1 MRQHLARP
9 LVVGLGVCTYLVAGS
24 MTVTAGDVPAGFINH
39 GILAPVGQAS
49 WNGVVATADAEG
61 NPLIFVKFWGGI
73 DDHQTYY
80 LLIDARTGET
90 TQVDLG
96 HTGRHGG
103 AWDIFL
109 SPDNKLYDTLGPPN
123 EHVLVEFDIATR
135 TLSEIAQLPA
145 SVQRIVTFTIDD
157 NGIIWAASDP
167 GAELFSFDPQSR
179 KLINHGAM
187 AEKTWRQ
194 YPTLA
199 ADDGGWV
206 YATIVFQEGN
216 ILAYNSVTGER
227 RELLAPERRKST
239 TSTSI
244 WRATDGAVYA
254 HLDSDKQWYRLHQG
268 EITPVDEPLRDTAVH
283 GNTTTTP
290 GHFPD
295 GSKYTSIDVP
305 NRRAFILDAEAD
317 EPRRIDFTYSG
328 TAKSIYS
335 MIEGPDGLIYGSSA
349 IPLRVF
355 RFDPATGES
364 ANWGLGSHG
373 GHVNQWVRQGDKLY
387 GIVYGDGDLI
397 EYDPSEPFDDAAI
410 RVSANPRRIHGGGE
424 AQRLY
429 GRPLAALAH
438 PDAEHVLMSG
448 IPYRGDVGA
457 GLYIYNVRTAEE
469 QVLRP
474 DDLVPDQGIQ
484 AMAALPDGDVL
495 LGSTTAAG
503 TGGTRVAKEAVISRL
518 DWETRTIA
526 ETWVPVPGAS
536 SITDLIVPR
545 DGLIYGLAPGGVF
558 FVLDPE
564 TGELIH
570 TETITEYG
578 GMTGTQAS
586 RVMALGPDGHIYVL
600 FRDAIARIVPG
611 TFRHQ
616 EVARP
621 GVPITAGITIADGRL
636 YFASDRHLWSYD
648 LGL

>member
-9 LVVGLGVCTYLVAGS
+9 RVLVLGVCTYLVAGS
-24 MTVTAGDVPAGFINH
+24 MTVTADDVPAGFTNH

-49 WNGVVATADAEG
+49 WNGVVATEDGEG
-61 NPLIFVKFWGGI
+61 NPLIFVKFWGGVE
-73 DDHQTYY
+73 DHQTYY

-103 AWDIFL
+103 AWAIFL

-135 TLSEIAQLPA
+135 TLNEIAQLPA

-157 NGIIWAASDP
+157 DGVIWAASDP
-167 GAELFSFDPQSR
+167 GAELFSFAPKTR
-179 KLINHGAM
+179 ELVNHGAM
-187 AEKTWRQ
+187 AEKSWRQ

-199 ADDGGWV
+199 ADDSGWI
-206 YATIVFQEGN
+206 YATIVFQEGD
-216 ILAYNSVTGER
+216 ILAYNSVSGER
-227 RELLAPERRKST
+227 RRLLAPERRKST
-239 TSTSI
+239 TTTSI

-254 HLDSDKQWYRLHQG
+254 QLDSDKQWYRLHQG
-268 EITPVDEPLRDTAVH
+268 GITQVDEPLRDTAVF

-290 GHFPD
+290 ARFPD
-295 GSKYTSIDVP
+295 GSRYVSIDVP
-305 NRRAFILDAEAD
+305 NRRALILDAGAD

-328 TAKSIYS
+328 TAKSLYS

-355 RFDPATGES
+355 RLDPTTGER
-364 ANWGLGSHG
+364 NDWGLGTHG

-387 GIVYGDGDLI
+387 GVVYGNGDMI
-397 EYDPSEPFDDAAI
+397 EYDPSAPFDDRAI
-410 RVSANPRRIHGGGE
+410 GVGTNPRRIHGGGE
-424 AQRLY
+424 ARRLY

-438 PDAEHVLMSG
+438 PDGEHVLMSG

-518 DWETRTIA
+518 DWESRTIA
-526 ETWVPVPGAS
+526 DTWVPVPGAS
-536 SITDLIVPR
+536 SITDLIVPH
-545 DGLIYGLAPGGVF
+545 DGLVYGLAPGGVF

-564 TGELIH
+564 TGAVIH
-570 TETITEYG
+570 TETITQYG
-578 GMTGTQAS
+578 GMTGTQAP

-600 FRDAIARIVPG
+600 FRDAIARIETG
-611 TFRHQ
+611 TFRHT